1 MGKQSGGDTLGL
13 YLQRIAD
20 ADERRSE
27 EATIV
32 TSIYREAASAGLH
45 KAALR
50 LILKLKS
57 MESSKS
63 AEFLRH
69 FDQYRHECGLDQQ
82 PDMFDEPGKQG

>member
-13 YLQRIAD
+13 YLQRISD
-20 ADERRSE
+20 ADERRAD

-50 LILKLKS
+50 LIHKLKKMDS
-57 MESSKS
+57 AKS

-69 FDQYRHECGLDQQ
+69 FDAYRHEVGLDQQ
-82 PDMFDEPGKQG
+82 PDLLDGPR

>member
-50 LILKLKS
+50 LILKLKR
-57 MESSKS
+57 MESQDC
-63 AEFLRH
+63 AAFLRS
-69 FDQYRHECGLDQQ
+69 FDAYRHECGLDQQ
-82 PDMFDEPGKQG
+82 PDMFEGKA